1 MANSFL
7 TKTLKVTTTLTDLVP
22 VYTSG
27 QVVVHAVFI
36 SNLTTS
42 DVKVDIGVYDGAGVL
57 DANRKSWI
65 IYQTEVPPESTLTI
79 EKPINLESSAT
90 NTAQRRVM
98 AKAAANSAIE
108 IFASV
113 LVIS

>member
-7 TKTLKVTTTLTDLVP
+7 TKTLQVTATLTDLVP
-22 VYTSG
+22 VYTTG

-36 SNLTTS
+36 SNRTTS
-42 DVKVDIGVYDGAGVL
+42 DVKVDMGVYDGAGT
-57 DANRKSWI
+57 RKSWI
-65 IYQTEVPPESTLTI
+65 IYHTVVPPESTLTI

-90 NTAQRRVM
+90 STSQRKVM
-98 AKAAANSAIE
+98 AKAEGPNAIE
-108 IFASV
+108 IMASV

>member
-7 TKTLKVTTTLTDLVP
+7 TKTLQVTTELTDLVP

-36 SNLTTS
+36 SNITTS
-42 DVKVDIGVYDGAGVL
+42 DVRVDMGVYDGAGT
-57 DANRKSWI
+57 RKSWI
-65 IYQTEVPPESTLTI
+65 LFQTIVPPESTLTI

-90 NTAQRRVM
+90 STEQRKVM
-98 AKAAANSAIE
+98 TKAASNSAIE
-108 IFASV
+108 IMASV
-113 LVIS
+113 LVIT